1 MSQNVLRYV
10 GGCHTAKGFYSLYP
24 SNLEGIEHLFLL
36 KGKLFTAGSKWL
48 QHLVEAWSTEGDT
61 IEVMQ
66 SSEHP
71 GEVEAVLLPEQKVA
85 IYGGSTPLPPL
96 HKVKKTIISLDQA
109 LLLDEL
115 DKDKQVMERYTR
127 KIAQKYEHV
136 HRAFQKGLRIHDDL
150 EQIYIQQMD
159 FGKAD
164 EEANRL
170 IEKLF
175 TEKTEK
181 ASKQVHRFLGS
192 STPEGPKDYIQ
203 HLTAS
208 LDTRYFLK
216 GRAGTG
222 KSTFLRHIIR
232 AAEENGY
239 DMEIYHCGFDPES
252 IDMVVLRE
260 LSVALFDS
268 TSPHEYF
275 PERDG
280 DHLIDLY
287 DIAVMPE
294 TDEKYAKEIA
304 ITTKRYKSWM
314 KKGSRYLKEAKEY
327 FDKREALYEKAVD
340 KNLLDGILRTAEQ
353 RVNQLLKKEDEHH

>member
-1 MSQNVLRYV
+1 MTAHVLRYV

-24 SNLEGIEHLFLL
+24 SNLEGMKHLFLL
-36 KGKLFTAGSKWL
+36 KGKLFTVGSKWL
-48 QHLVEAWSTEGDT
+48 QQLVETWRTKGYA

-66 SSEHP
+66 SMEHP

-85 IYGGSTPLPPL
+85 IYAGSTPLPS
-96 HKVKKTIISLDQA
+96 HNQVKEMIISLDQS
-109 LLLDEL
+109 LRLDEL
-115 DKDKQVMERYTR
+115 EKDKQALERYTR
-127 KIAQKYEHV
+127 KIAQKYAHA
-136 HRAFQKGLRIHDDL
+136 HRMFQKGLHIHDEL
-150 EQIYIQQMD
+150 EHIYIQQMD

-170 IEKLF
+170 INELF
-175 TEKTEK
+175 TEKKEK
-181 ASKQVHRFLGS
+181 EAKQKHRFFGG

-203 HLTAS
+203 DLTAN

-232 AAEENGY
+232 AAEKYGY

-280 DHLIDLY
+280 DYVIDLY

-304 ITTKRYKSWM
+304 VTTRRYKSWM
-314 KKGSRYLKEAKEY
+314 KKGSRYLKEAKLY
-327 FDKREALYEKAVD
+327 FEKREALYEKAVD
-340 KNLLDGILRTAEQ
+340 KELLDGILRTAQ
-353 RVNQLLKKEDEHH
+353 LKVNEFIS